1 MQPDPD
7 RPEPDRRD
15 GDPRFLTLSVDASFC
30 HRTHA
35 AGYGAWAKK
44 ATFAKGLIFGGPLPR
59 GITNAGEA
67 ELGGIALALR
77 YLLEREHLAGL
88 DRLMV
93 QSDSLRSLQLIA
105 RALPGVR
112 IANHAK
118 AAAVTKAQ
126 LQPSAMEAKA
136 LVAVKARV
144 EQLDLLVRHVRGHKR
159 GQKRQ
164 WVNRMCDAE
173 ARRHM
178 LAERARLDAEVD
190 QETQGGD

>member
-1 MQPDPD
+1 MKAPPH
-7 RPEPDRRD
+7 P
-15 GDPRFLTLSVDASFC
+15 DPRFLTLFVDASFC

-44 ATFAKGLIFGGPLPR
+44 AAFAKGLIFGGPLPR

-77 YLLEREHLAGL
+77 FLLEQQHLNGL

-93 QSDSLRSLQLIA
+93 QSDSLRSLQLISQV
-105 RALPGVR
+105 LPGVR
-112 IANHAK
+112 IANHAD
-118 AAAVTKAQ
+118 AAAVSKAH
-126 LQPSAMEAKA
+126 LVPSAMEAKA
-136 LVAVKARV
+136 LVAIKGRV
-144 EQLDLLVRHVRGHKR
+144 SELDLLVRHVRGHKR
-159 GQKRQ
+159 GQNRQ

-178 LAERARLDAEVD
+178 LAERARLDNKVGPVD
-190 QETQGGD
+190 EACE

>member
-1 MQPDPD
+1 VPAS
-7 RPEPDRRD
+7 
-15 GDPRFLTLSVDASFC
+15 GDPRFLTLFVDASFC

-44 ATFAKGLIFGGPLPR
+44 ATFAKGLIFGGRLPK

-77 YLLEREHLAGL
+77 YLLEQQHLAGL

-105 RALPGVR
+105 RALPRAR
-112 IANHAK
+112 IANHAE

-126 LQPSAMEAKA
+126 VAPTVMEAKA
-136 LVAVKARV
+136 LMAIKGRV
-144 EQLDLLVRHVRGHKR
+144 EQIDLLVRHVRGHKR

-164 WVNRMCDAE
+164 WVNRKCDAE

-178 LAERARLDAEVD
+178 LAERARLDSEA
-190 QETQGGD
+190 

>member
-1 MQPDPD
+1 MKAPPH
-7 RPEPDRRD
+7 P
-15 GDPRFLTLSVDASFC
+15 DPRFLTLFVDASFC

-44 ATFAKGLIFGGPLPR
+44 AAFEKGLIFGGPLPR
-59 GITNAGEA
+59 GISNPGEA

-77 YLLEREHLAGL
+77 FLLEQQHLAEL

-93 QSDSLRSLQLIA
+93 QSDSLRSLQLISQV
-105 RALPGVR
+105 LPRVR
-112 IANHAK
+112 IANHAD

-126 LQPSAMEAKA
+126 LRPSAMETKA
-136 LVAVKARV
+136 LVAIETRV
-144 EQLDLLVRHVRGHKR
+144 EQLDLLVRHVRGHTR
-159 GQKRQ
+159 GRQRQ

-178 LAERARLDAEVD
+178 LVERARLEAESSAAV
-190 QETQGGD
+190 TVSGKS

>member
-1 MQPDPD
+1 MKAPPH
-7 RPEPDRRD
+7 P
-15 GDPRFLTLSVDASFC
+15 DPRFLTLFVDASFC

-44 ATFAKGLIFGGPLPR
+44 AAFEKGLIFGGPLPR
-59 GITNAGEA
+59 GISNAGEA

-77 YLLEREHLAGL
+77 FLLEQQHLAGL

-105 RALPGVR
+105 RAVPRVR
-112 IANHAK
+112 IAKHAE

-126 LQPSAMEAKA
+126 LTPSAMEAKA
-136 LVAVKARV
+136 LVAIKARV
-144 EQLDLLVRHVRGHKR
+144 DRLDLLVRHVRGHKR
-159 GQKRQ
+159 GQQRQ
-164 WVNRMCDAE
+164 WVNRVCDAE

-178 LAERARLDAEVD
+178 VAERARLDAYGLRNAESD
-190 QETQGGD
+190 

>member
-1 MQPDPD
+1 MPIDHADPGAA
-7 RPEPDRRD
+7 P
-15 GDPRFLTLSVDASFC
+15 GADPRFLTLFVDASFC
-30 HRTHA
+30 HRTRA

-44 ATFAKGLIFGGPLPR
+44 ATFTKGLIFGGPLPR
-59 GITNAGEA
+59 GISNAGEA

-77 YLLEREHLAGL
+77 HLLEREHLAGL

-105 RALPGVR
+105 RALPRVR
-112 IANHAK
+112 IANHAE
-118 AAAVTKAQ
+118 AAAVTKSK

-136 LVAVKARV
+136 LVAIKGRV
-144 EQLDLLVRHVRGHKR
+144 DRLDLLVRHVRGHKS
-159 GQKRQ
+159 GQRRQ

-178 LAERARLDAEVD
+178 LAERVRLDAESSPVE
-190 QETQGGD
+190 QAGR

>member
-1 MQPDPD
+1 MSPP
-7 RPEPDRRD
+7 RPP
-15 GDPRFLTLSVDASFC
+15 DPRFLTLFVDASFC

-77 YLLEREHLAGL
+77 FLLEQQHLAGL

-93 QSDSLRSLQLIA
+93 QSDSLRSLQLIS
-105 RALPGVR
+105 RVLPGVR
-112 IANHAK
+112 IANHAD

-126 LQPSAMEAKA
+126 VAPSGRMAPTAPN
-136 LVAVKARV
+136 VRV
-144 EQLDLLVRHVRGHKR
+144 RMSRATQESPRRLLHACNEGTVDVDPAPTGEYQLSRLL
-159 GQKRQ
+159 
-164 WVNRMCDAE
+164 N
-173 ARRHM
+173 
-178 LAERARLDAEVD
+178 
-190 QETQGGD
+190 

>member
-1 MQPDPD
+1 MKAPP
-7 RPEPDRRD
+7 RP
-15 GDPRFLTLSVDASFC
+15 DPRFLTLFVDASFC

-44 ATFAKGLIFGGPLPR
+44 AAFEKGLIFGGPLPR

-77 YLLEREHLAGL
+77 FLLEQQHLADL

-93 QSDSLRSLQLIA
+93 QSDSLRSLQLISQTLP
-105 RALPGVR
+105 RAR
-112 IANHAK
+112 IANHAD

-126 LQPSAMEAKA
+126 LAPSAMEAKA
-136 LVAVKARV
+136 LVAIKARV
-144 EQLDLLVRHVRGHKR
+144 SDLDLLVGHVRGHKR
-159 GQKRQ
+159 GQQRQ

-178 LAERARLDAEVD
+178 LAERARFDVEAGTLINGD
-190 QETQGGD
+190 Q